1 MARLAEGGVGDVQ
14 QLRAEELLSGARRLR
29 RAVRAERR
37 YPTRV
42 ALAVTGVLFAAAGLV
57 YRAFPP
63 VTAVLVPNSGGGYRL
78 PREDP
83 LANLGGQPP
92 DRAAAIF
99 WLVAVPVAWLACGWA
114 FRRRRTG
121 GLGSPA
127 WQTVILG
134 LVPFGVLVVGE
145 LMVAPRVGAVHRLLD
160 DPDRNVLPAL
170 AVAAG
175 LALVAMRERDPGLGL
190 VAAIVTVGPA
200 WLAIQQWGERALTA
214 RPFLLAENAMTQ
226 WGVAL
231 VVLAG
236 VLWAVDRLPMIP
248 DRRSAGARR

>member
-1 MARLAEGGVGDVQ
+1 VRSSHGGVADAE
-14 QLRAEELLSGARRLR
+14 QLRAEDLLSVARRLR
-29 RAVRAERR
+29 REVRTERR

-42 ALAVTGVLFAAAGLV
+42 ALAVTGVLFAVAGVV

-63 VTAVLVPNSGGGYRL
+63 VTAVLVPNSGGGYRI

-99 WLVAVPVAWLACGWA
+99 WLVGVPLAWLACGWA

-121 GLGSPA
+121 GLGSTPRS
-127 WQTVILG
+127 TVALG
-134 LVPFGVLVVGE
+134 LAPFAVLVAGE
-145 LMVAPRVGAVHRLLD
+145 LLVAPHVDAVHRLLD

-175 LALVAMRERDPGLGL
+175 LALVGLRERDLGLGL
-190 VAAIVTVGPA
+190 VAAIVTIGPA
-200 WLAIQQWGERALTA
+200 WLAIQVWGDRTPTV
-214 RPFLLAENAMTQ
+214 RPFLLAENGLTP
-226 WGVAL
+226 WGGAL
-231 VVLAG
+231 VGLAG
-236 VLWAVDRLPMIP
+236 VLWALDRLLAAE
-248 DRRSAGARR
+248 DRRAEVRP